1 MAREIEAGAAWG
13 VASLFRRRPKHAL
26 PLGEPCPNCAT
37 ALQGPWCH
45 ACGQAGEEF
54 HRSLFRLAGEALE
67 GVIDVDGRLW
77 QTLPDL
83 ILNPARLTRRYL
95 DGHRAPQAP
104 PFRTFLIVVVLVF
117 LTAGLGAQ
125 AAPKW
130 NLSDSGAGLKS
141 SQGVSVNIV
150 GQGNAKIGK
159 WLSDRLI
166 VASKHPEAFQAE
178 LNTWAQR
185 LVFLALPI
193 SALLLGLVFFWK
205 RGVFMFDHL
214 IFSMHSLSFQG
225 LLLSAI
231 LVGVQVS
238 GWFGLLAIASPIHLF
253 VHLKGTYG
261 IGVVGTLA
269 RMLLLLVGSLIAS
282 VGFMTVLFFIGLYE
296 VST

>member
-1 MAREIEAGAAWG
+1 MAREIEAGAAYG

-26 PLGEPCPNCAT
+26 PVGSPCPNCASV
-37 ALQGPWCH
+37 LQGPWCH
-45 ACGQAGEEF
+45 ACGQSAEEF
-54 HRSLFRLAGEALE
+54 HRSLVRLTGEAVE
-67 GVIDVDGRLW
+67 GLFEVDGRLW

-83 ILNPARLTRRYL
+83 VLKPARLTRRFL

-117 LTAGLGAQ
+117 LTAGLGAK

-130 NLSDSGAGLKS
+130 DLSDSGAGLTNG
-141 SQGVSVNIV
+141 QGLKVNIV
-150 GQGNAKIGK
+150 GAKSPEFDK
-159 WLSDRLI
+159 WLSDKLT
-166 VASKHPEAFQAE
+166 VASKHPEAFQAQ

-185 LVFLALPI
+185 LVFLALPL
-193 SALLLGLVFFWK
+193 SSLLLGAMFFWK

-225 LLLSAI
+225 LLLSTI
-231 LVGVQVS
+231 FVGEQASV
-238 GWFGLLAIASPIHLF
+238 WFGVLAIASPVHLF

-261 IGVVGTLA
+261 IGVFGTLI
-269 RMLLLLVGSLIAS
+269 RMLLLFLGSLMGS
-282 VGFMTVLFFIGLYE
+282 VAIMSALFVIGLYE